1 MPRRTV
7 CAGCA
12 TCGVVKKRRDR
23 RRWSPAPGAGLDQA
37 DRFGHKK
44 SAGSSAARK
53 REIAGPGYKRQP
65 EIAYPVFGLKNHIR
79 IDREY
84 GLLWRYRA
92 THAAADE

>member
-7 CAGCA
+7 CA
-12 TCGVVKKRRDR
+12 TCGAVKKRRDR
-23 RRWSPAPGAGLDQA
+23 RVGRRLQAPVSTKPTASVTRNPRDQA
-37 DRFGHKK
+37 RQ
-44 SAGSSAARK
+44 RK
-53 REIAGPGYKRQP
+53 REMAGPGYKRQP